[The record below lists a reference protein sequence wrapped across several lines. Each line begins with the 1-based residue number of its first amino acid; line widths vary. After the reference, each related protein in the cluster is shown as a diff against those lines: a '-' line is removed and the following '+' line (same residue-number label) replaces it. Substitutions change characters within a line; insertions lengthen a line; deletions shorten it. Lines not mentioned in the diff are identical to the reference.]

1 MSRRL
6 IFSITLFL
14 GFAFVF
20 AAAPEKLSYDNY
32 HQPKDVHAF
41 LKAWN
46 SELPQLTKL
55 INIGKSSG
63 KSDLFVFR
71 IASLTKG
78 SPDPDSRPAVFV
90 SANVGG
96 VHLVGT
102 EAALMLIEKLLT
114 KYGKDKAV
122 TSLLEKR
129 TVYVAPL
136 LNPDVAQHYFSKN
149 RYERRTNNNPMDD
162 DLDDL
167 IDEDGPEDLNNDNT
181 VTQMRVKDPEGTW
194 IQDPAQPRLMRR
206 ADAKKGEK
214 GIYKIYT
221 EGLDNDGDG
230 EYNEDPPG
238 GIEINRNFPHD
249 FEYYVNAA
257 GLWPVS
263 QKESVALVNFLASHP
278 NIAMVL
284 NFSTENTFLNL
295 QQTGRAQAAG
305 DKFKVPE
312 RFASFLGVDPNK
324 EYTMQ
329 EIIEI
334 LKASGIFGGGEI
346 DESIVAMMLGLGPA
360 MNIDRQ
366 DMPFIQA
373 VQKDYKDALKKAE
386 LNYPENRAK
395 GVRKGSFAAYCYYQN
410 GVQVFS
416 SDLWAIPEPKKK
428 PAAED
433 KDALTIEKL
442 KTMSSEDF
450 LALDEEKIEA
460 FLKKQGVPPN
470 FKASMLINMVKS
482 GRVTPERMVQMMEK
496 MPKKPAAEEGEH
508 PDSYILKWSDTALK
522 GKGFVNWTPFKH
534 PTLGD
539 VEIGGFIPYLKT
551 TPPPSEIEKTID
563 FHTDFYIKLMDRLA
577 ELKIKE
583 TKVEPLEDGLY
594 KVTIYLTNPGWFPTS
609 TAQGRRAR
617 TSWPIRV
624 ELKTTKGQSLFSGR
638 SVVNIPF
645 IGGSG
650 DTKKAEWT
658 IRGKKGSKI
667 TIQANSPNL
676 GSVKTTV
683 VLQ

>member
-1 MSRRL
+1 
-6 IFSITLFL
+6 
-14 GFAFVF
+14 
-20 AAAPEKLSYDNY
+20 
-32 HQPKDVHAF
+32 
-41 LKAWN
+41 
-46 SELPQLTKL
+46 
-55 INIGKSSG
+55 
-63 KSDLFVFR
+63 
-71 IASLTKG
+71 
-78 SPDPDSRPAVFV
+78 
-90 SANVGG
+90 
-96 VHLVGT
+96 
-102 EAALMLIEKLLT
+102 
-114 KYGKDKAV
+114 
-122 TSLLEKR
+122 
-129 TVYVAPL
+129 
-136 LNPDVAQHYFSKN
+136 
-149 RYERRTNNNPMDD
+149 MDD

-214 GIYKIYT
+214 GIYKIYA

-238 GIEINRNFPHD
+238 GVEINRNFPHD

-263 QKESVALVNFLASHP
+263 QKESVALVNFLVSHP

-305 DKFKVPE
+305 DKFKVPA
-312 RFASFLGVDPNK
+312 RFASFLGMDPNK

-334 LKASGIFGGGEI
+334 LKGSGIFGGGEI
-346 DESIVAMMLGLGPA
+346 DESMVAMMLGLGAA

-366 DMPFIQA
+366 DMPFIQE

-395 GVRKGSFAAYCYYQN
+395 GVIKGSFAACCYYQY

-433 KDALTIEKL
+433 KDALTVEKL

-460 FLKKQGVPPN
+460 FLKKQGAPPN

-482 GRVTPERMVQMMEK
+482 GRITPERMVQMMEK

-539 VEIGGFIPYLKT
+539 VEIGGFVPYLKT

-638 SVVNIPF
+638 SIVNIPF

>member
-6 IFSITLFL
+6 IFSVTLFL

-63 KSDLFVFR
+63 KRDLLVFR
-71 IASLTKG
+71 IAAQGKG
-78 SPDPDSRPAVFV
+78 GPDPDSRSAVFV
-90 SANVGG
+90 SANVEGL
-96 VHLVGT
+96 HLVGT

-129 TVYVAPL
+129 TV
-136 LNPDVAQHYFSKN
+136 
-149 RYERRTNNNPMDD
+149 
-162 DLDDL
+162 
-167 IDEDGPEDLNNDNT
+167 
-181 VTQMRVKDPEGTW
+181 TQMRVKDPEGTW
-194 IQDPAQPRLMRR
+194 IQDPTQPRLMRR

-214 GIYKIYT
+214 GIYKIYA

-238 GIEINRNFPHD
+238 GVEINRNFPHD

-263 QKESVALVNFLASHP
+263 QKESVALVNFFVSHP

-305 DKFKVPE
+305 DKFKVPA
-312 RFASFLGVDPNK
+312 RFASFLGMDPNK

-334 LKASGIFGGGEI
+334 LKGSGIFGGGEI
-346 DESIVAMMLGLGPA
+346 DESMVAMMLGLGAA

-433 KDALTIEKL
+433 KDALTVEKL

-460 FLKKQGVPPN
+460 FLKKQGAPPN
-470 FKASMLINMVKS
+470 FKASMLKNMVKS

-496 MPKKPAAEEGEH
+496 MPKRPATEEGEH

-539 VEIGGFIPYLKT
+539 VEIGGFVPYLKT

>member
-6 IFSITLFL
+6 IFFVTLFL

-20 AAAPEKLSYDNY
+20 AAAPEKLTIDKY
-32 HQPKDVHAF
+32 HQPKDVQS
-41 LKAWN
+41 LLTDWN
-46 SELPQLTKL
+46 SKYPQLTKL
-55 INIGKSSG
+55 INIGQSTG
-63 KSDLFVFR
+63 KRDMFVFR
-71 IASLTKG
+71 IAAQGKG

-90 SANVGG
+90 SANVEGI
-96 VHLVGT
+96 HLVGT
-102 EAALMLIEKLLT
+102 EASLMLIEKLLT
-114 KYGKDKAV
+114 QYGKDKAV
-122 TSLLEKR
+122 SSLLEKR

-136 LNPDVAQHYFSKN
+136 LNPDVAQHYFEKV
-149 RYERRTNNNPMDD
+149 RFERRTNNSPVDD

-167 IDEDGPEDLNNDNT
+167 IDEDGPEDLNKDNT
-181 VTQMRVKDPEGTW
+181 ITQMRVKDLEGQW
-194 IQDPAQPRLMRR
+194 IPDPTEPRLMRR
-206 ADAKKGEK
+206 ADPKKGEK

-238 GIEINRNFPHD
+238 GVEINRNFAHD
-249 FEYYVNAA
+249 FEYFVKAS

-263 QKESVALVNFLASHP
+263 QMESIALLKFLASHP

-312 RFASFLGVDPNK
+312 RFASFLGMDPNK

-329 EIIEI
+329 EIIDI
-334 LKASGIFGGGEI
+334 LKGSGILGGQEI
-346 DESIVAMMLGLGPA
+346 DESIVAMILGLGAA

-386 LNYPENRAK
+386 LDYLEKRAK
-395 GVRKGSFAAYCYYQN
+395 GVIKGSFAAYCYYQY

-433 KDALTIEKL
+433 KDALTVEKL

-460 FLKKQGVPPN
+460 FLKAQGAPPN
-470 FKASMLINMVKS
+470 FKASMLISMVKS

-496 MPKKPAAEEGEH
+496 MPKRPAAEEGEH
-508 PDSYILKWSDTALK
+508 PDSYILNWSDKALK
-522 GKGFVNWTPFKH
+522 GKGFVEWTPFKH

-539 VEIGGFIPYLKT
+539 VEIGGFVPYLKT
-551 TPPPSEIEKTID
+551 TPPPSEMEKTID

-594 KVTIYLTNPGWFPTS
+594 QVTIYLTNPGWFPTS

-617 TSWPIRV
+617 TCWPIRV
-624 ELKTTKGQSLFSGR
+624 ELKTAKGQSLFSGR

-667 TIQANSPNL
+667 TIQASSPNL
-676 GSVKTTV
+676 GSVETTV